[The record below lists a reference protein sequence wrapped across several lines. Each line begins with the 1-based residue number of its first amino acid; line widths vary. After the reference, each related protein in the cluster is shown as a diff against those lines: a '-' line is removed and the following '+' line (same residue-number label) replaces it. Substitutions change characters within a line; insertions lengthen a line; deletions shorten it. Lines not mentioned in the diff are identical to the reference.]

1 VTDDTPD
8 AGAAGGW
15 AETAERMRAISTGL
29 QAFGLD
35 ARLHE
40 TKGVLD
46 ITATA
51 YGQGSKDIQV
61 ICDEDGYVTVSYWN
75 EPGATPAQV
84 TSVISLV
91 LAAITGPPSWLL
103 PGKP

>member
-1 VTDDTPD
+1 MTDDAADTP
-8 AGAAGGW
+8 APGLPGGR
-15 AETAERMRAISTGL
+15 AEIIARMRAIAAGL

-40 TKGVLD
+40 TRGVLD

-51 YGQGSKDIQV
+51 CRPGTKDIEV

-75 EPGATPAQV
+75 DPGAAPAQV
-84 TSVISLV
+84 TGVISRV
-91 LAAITGPPSWLL
+91 LAAITGPS
-103 PGKP
+103 